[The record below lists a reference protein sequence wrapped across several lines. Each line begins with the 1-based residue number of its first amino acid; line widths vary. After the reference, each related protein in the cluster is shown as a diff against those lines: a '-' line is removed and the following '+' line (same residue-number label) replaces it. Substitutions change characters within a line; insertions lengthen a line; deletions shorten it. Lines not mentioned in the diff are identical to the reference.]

1 MSKRYNSSD
10 HSKQQQLE
18 DDFEDF
24 GYNIKNVRRSSKKKV
39 AKFKRE
45 INEYEDTYWTV
56 HYNLHSSRDR
66 VLYTCWRDFLMFM
79 HKLPNGKVIMHEG
92 LPRDLSIKR
101 MEDHQRW
108 CEEHREELQRDSQQL
123 FDDMFGG

>member
-10 HSKQQQLE
+10 NSKQQQLE

-45 INEYEDTYWTV
+45 VNEYEDTYWTV
-56 HYNLHSSRDR
+56 HYNPHSSRDR

-92 LPRDLSIKR
+92 LPRDLAIKR

>member
-45 INEYEDTYWTV
+45 INEYDDSFWTV
-56 HYNLHSSRDR
+56 HYRLIFNPVR
-66 VLYTCWRDFLMFM
+66 VVYTCSGFFHAWDVNATRTVDVGYRW
-79 HKLPNGKVIMHEG
+79 NCGGV
-92 LPRDLSIKR
+92 R
-101 MEDHQRW
+101 M
-108 CEEHREELQRDSQQL
+108 
-123 FDDMFGG
+123 

>member
-79 HKLPNGKVIMHEG
+79 HKLPNGNIIMHEG
-92 LPRDLSIKR
+92 LPRDLAIKR